1 MAVVCGS
8 SVGMLLS
15 LSPLDIEDAEPA
27 SEPFSLST
35 FQAPWNKIGLTDDGG
50 GICVFLRFGV
60 YWRIGCGD
68 DPVVCQNV
76 EGVGDDGGADLTE
89 QKSLKNC

>member
-1 MAVVCGS
+1 MGALTPFVAAVCGS

-15 LSPLDIEDAEPA
+15 LSPLDIEEAEPA

-50 GICVFLRFGV
+50 GICVFMRFGV
-60 YWRIGCGD
+60 ENRLW
-68 DPVVCQNV
+68 
-76 EGVGDDGGADLTE
+76 
-89 QKSLKNC
+89 